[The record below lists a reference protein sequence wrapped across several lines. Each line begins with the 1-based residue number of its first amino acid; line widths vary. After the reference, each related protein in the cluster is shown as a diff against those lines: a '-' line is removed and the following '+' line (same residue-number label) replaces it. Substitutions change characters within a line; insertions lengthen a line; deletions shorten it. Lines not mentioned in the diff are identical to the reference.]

1 MDTRNPNPKKLKRLR
16 GGKKWNGIVVYNSM
30 SALLHNDEMVY
41 SIFFSQD
48 VEMANNNMY
57 GLDAQ
62 GFP

>member
-16 GGKKWNGIVVYNSM
+16 EGKKWNGIVVYNSM

>member
-1 MDTRNPNPKKLKRLR
+1 
-16 GGKKWNGIVVYNSM
+16 M

-57 GLDAQ
+57 GLDLDAQ